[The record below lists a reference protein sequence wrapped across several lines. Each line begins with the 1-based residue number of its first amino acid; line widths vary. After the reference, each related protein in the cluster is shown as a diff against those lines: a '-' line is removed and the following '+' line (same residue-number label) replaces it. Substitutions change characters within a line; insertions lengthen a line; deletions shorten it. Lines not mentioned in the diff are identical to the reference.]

1 MSEQYGERFSIM
13 NTHHVETK
21 AKLDSILAKN
31 SEIDLNTD
39 TLEAKIDTGN
49 ASHASIDGKIT
60 ACNTGA
66 VVVSSSA
73 LPAGAASE
81 ASLSSFSAKVTACDT
96 GAVAVTSSALPAGAA
111 SESSLSALNGKVTA
125 VNTGACVVSSSAL
138 PAGAASESSLA
149 ALSAKVTSCDTGAV
163 AVASSVLPA
172 GAADSVKQDE
182 LKVLIGATNSALA
195 GTLSVSAPAATKS
208 SSSPISSQPILGM
221 GFHTSAEIDLGAT
234 RHFSLVGSSTDS
246 MNSHQVD
253 VMVSDVSGGT
263 FYKTSHSGYYV
274 DGEFHM
280 LVSHHPY
287 QYVKV
292 KITSGSYD
300 AAISADFTVKLL
312 KSD

>member
-21 AKLDSILAKN
+21 QKLDSILAKN
-31 SEIDLNTD
+31 TQIEVNNDAVEGKL
-39 TLEAKIDTGN
+39 DTGN
-49 ASHASIDGKIT
+49 GHHASMDSKMV
-60 ACNTGA
+60 ACDTGA
-66 VVVSSSA
+66 VAVTSCA

-81 ASLSSFSAKVTACDT
+81 ASLASFSAKVTNCNT
-96 GAVAVTSSALPAGAA
+96 GAVAVTS
-111 SESSLSALNGKVTA
+111 
-125 VNTGACVVSSSAL
+125 CAL

-149 ALSAKVTSCDTGAV
+149 AMSAKVTAVDTGACV
-163 AVASSVLPA
+163 IASSALPA
-172 GAADSVKQDE
+172 GAADSAKQDE
-182 LKVLIGATNSALA
+182 MKALIGATNAALA
-195 GTLSVSAPAATKS
+195 GTLTVSAPAATKS
-208 SSSPISSQPILGM
+208 SSSPISAEPILGM
-221 GFHTSAEIDLGAT
+221 AFHTSAEIDLGAT

-263 FYKTSHSGYYV
+263 FYKTSHSGYFV

-292 KITSGSYD
+292 KITSGSFD
-300 AAISADFTVKLL
+300 PAISADFTVKLL

>member
-21 AKLDSILAKN
+21 QKLDSILAKN
-31 SEIDLNTD
+31 SAIDLNTD
-39 TLEAKIDTGN
+39 TLEAKIEVGN
-49 ASHASIDGKIT
+49 GHHASMDGKMV

-81 ASLSSFSAKVTACDT
+81 ASL
-96 GAVAVTSSALPAGAA
+96 VA
-111 SESSLSALNGKVTA
+111 LSAKVTA
-125 VNTGACVVSSSAL
+125 VNTGACVVSSCAL
-138 PAGAASESSLA
+138 PAGAASEASLA

-163 AVASSVLPA
+163 VVSSSALPA
-172 GAADSVKQDE
+172 GAADSAKQDE
-182 LKVLIGATNSALA
+182 LKVLIGATNAALA
-195 GTLSVSAPAATKS
+195 GTLSVSAPAASKS
-208 SSSPISSQPILGM
+208 SSSPISSEPILGM
-221 GFHTSAEIDLGAT
+221 AFHTSAEIDLGAT

-246 MNSHQVD
+246 ANSHQVD

-263 FYKTSHSGYYV
+263 FYKTSHSGYFV
-274 DGEFHM
+274 EGEFHM

-287 QYVKV
+287 RYVKV
-292 KITSGSYD
+292 KITQGDYD
-300 AAISADFTVKLL
+300 PAISADFTVKLL